1 MTTRY
6 SSAALRDLISAALT
20 EDEFTALAFDYFRPV
35 YEQFA
40 AGQTLRQRVQLLIEH
55 AERRGQT
62 ARLAALI
69 QEINPARY
77 REFANRLLAPDGEA
91 DDAAPVHPQ
100 TSNSYQATLTGSG
113 AIAQGAGAQAASGS
127 SSVIGSRGDGGQQGK
142 YKIHIG
148 SAQGVVIGDG
158 AEVMQVFR
166 DSPAAPP
173 AARGL
178 AAQRHLQQQ
187 LVEWQNRN
195 ETLSKRIA
203 ALDKDLGR
211 TLDSEMKAVLEARR
225 QDLAAEREQAAAE
238 IAQIE
243 KRLRM
248 SEGDS

>member
-6 SSAALRDLISAALT
+6 SSAALRDLINAALT

-77 REFANRLLAPDGEA
+77 REFADRLLASDGEA
-91 DDAAPVHPQ
+91 DDAA
-100 TSNSYQATLTGSG
+100 
-113 AIAQGAGAQAASGS
+113 
-127 SSVIGSRGDGGQQGK
+127 QQGK
-142 YKIHIG
+142 YSIYID
-148 SAQGVVIGDG
+148 SAQGVVIGDR
-158 AEVMQVFR
+158 AQVTQVFR

-187 LVEWQNRN
+187 LVEWQNRY

-211 TLDSEMKAVLEARR
+211 TLDSETQVVLEARR
-225 QDLAAEREQAAAE
+225 QELAAEREQAAEE

-243 KRLRM
+243 KQL
-248 SEGDS
+248 SS